1 MYLKT
6 ILFNI
11 VISFSITAI
20 YGQKANSLKVSG
32 EFNQIELQSA
42 LDQLSEDFSIKF
54 YYKKEWI
61 NGKIIANLS
70 LKDKPIQE
78 AIASILTGQGL
89 SFIFRKP
96 NHVVLLLDKG
106 KNNPL
111 INISKNNANEVL
123 TIGAIDLTITRAQL
137 SGTITEGENNAPLEG
152 AVVTVENTNI
162 RVVTGGN
169 GNYSLT
175 LVPGKYDIRYH
186 HQTMED
192 FEVTIDLNSN
202 GKLNVEMY
210 ADVIRLEEIVV
221 SDEAIDQNVSETITG
236 QETIDIEKLKKI
248 PAFLG
253 EVDVLNSVL
262 SLPGV
267 NKVGEGASGYN
278 VRGSNVGQNL
288 ILIDDAPIYN
298 PSHLFGFFTAF
309 NSEIVDKIVFHRGS
323 IPANY
328 GGRIASVLDVSID
341 DGNKEK
347 FEGNGGVGFLNSR
360 FSIQG
365 PIKKNVTSFAFASRG
380 AYPNYII
387 RQLEDIELNNSS
399 AYFVDGNLKINHII
413 NPKNRISLSGYY
425 SRDQF
430 ALSSEAEYNYGNK
443 TASVEWNTTL
453 KTDFFLD
460 IKANLSNYDYKLKEL
475 NEPQIASSLFSDLKQ
490 ATLSLNF
497 NRIIKNHNIEFGSSI
512 LQYNIQPGD
521 YTPASSESII
531 EPLSIDNE
539 EAQEAALFIGDQ
551 LKVNDNLFLYGGL
564 RYSLYNGGRDNLSTT
579 YHGLEPRF
587 SINYRLTETTS
598 VKTGYNRMRQYI
610 HFISNTTAATPIDI
624 WKLGNESLSP
634 TIGDQVTL
642 GLFKNLK
649 NNSIETS
656 AEVFYKATKNQVEY
670 RNGADLFLNKEIESE
685 VVQGEGLAYGIEL
698 LINKLKGKLQG
709 WVSYT
714 YSRSKIQVQN
724 TDKLLSINNGSYFP
738 TNFDQPHNISVFGN
752 LQVSR
757 RFSVNA
763 NFNYNTGRPITYPE
777 TVYEIGGLTIA
788 DYSERNKYRIPDYHR
803 LDVSFTMATSLKRK
817 KNVSA
822 SWTLSIYNLYGR
834 KNAYS
839 VYFKKNPITN
849 EQESYKLAVI
859 GRPVV
864 GLTYNFKF

>member
-267 NKVGEGASGYN
+267 NKVG
-278 VRGSNVGQNL
+278 
-288 ILIDDAPIYN
+288 
-298 PSHLFGFFTAF
+298 
-309 NSEIVDKIVFHRGS
+309 
-323 IPANY
+323 
-328 GGRIASVLDVSID
+328 
-341 DGNKEK
+341 
-347 FEGNGGVGFLNSR
+347 
-360 FSIQG
+360 
-365 PIKKNVTSFAFASRG
+365 
-380 AYPNYII
+380 
-387 RQLEDIELNNSS
+387 
-399 AYFVDGNLKINHII
+399 
-413 NPKNRISLSGYY
+413 
-425 SRDQF
+425 
-430 ALSSEAEYNYGNK
+430 
-443 TASVEWNTTL
+443 
-453 KTDFFLD
+453 
-460 IKANLSNYDYKLKEL
+460 
-475 NEPQIASSLFSDLKQ
+475 
-490 ATLSLNF
+490 
-497 NRIIKNHNIEFGSSI
+497 
-512 LQYNIQPGD
+512 
-521 YTPASSESII
+521 
-531 EPLSIDNE
+531 
-539 EAQEAALFIGDQ
+539 
-551 LKVNDNLFLYGGL
+551 
-564 RYSLYNGGRDNLSTT
+564 
-579 YHGLEPRF
+579 
-587 SINYRLTETTS
+587 
-598 VKTGYNRMRQYI
+598 
-610 HFISNTTAATPIDI
+610 
-624 WKLGNESLSP
+624 
-634 TIGDQVTL
+634 
-642 GLFKNLK
+642 
-649 NNSIETS
+649 
-656 AEVFYKATKNQVEY
+656 
-670 RNGADLFLNKEIESE
+670 
-685 VVQGEGLAYGIEL
+685 
-698 LINKLKGKLQG
+698 
-709 WVSYT
+709 
-714 YSRSKIQVQN
+714 
-724 TDKLLSINNGSYFP
+724 
-738 TNFDQPHNISVFGN
+738 
-752 LQVSR
+752 
-757 RFSVNA
+757 
-763 NFNYNTGRPITYPE
+763 
-777 TVYEIGGLTIA
+777 
-788 DYSERNKYRIPDYHR
+788 
-803 LDVSFTMATSLKRK
+803 
-817 KNVSA
+817 
-822 SWTLSIYNLYGR
+822 
-834 KNAYS
+834 
-839 VYFKKNPITN
+839 
-849 EQESYKLAVI
+849 
-859 GRPVV
+859 
-864 GLTYNFKF
+864 

>member
-1 MYLKT
+1 MRLKT
-6 ILFNI
+6 LLFNI
-11 VISFSITAI
+11 LICLSLTTI
-20 YGQKANSLKVSG
+20 YGQSADSIIVSAEYNQTRLK
-32 EFNQIELQSA
+32 SA
-42 LDQLSEDFSIKF
+42 LDQLSEEYTIRF
-54 YYKKEWI
+54 YYKQEWV
-61 NGKIIANLS
+61 NGKIISNLS
-70 LKDKPIQE
+70 IKNKPIQE
-78 AIASILTGQGL
+78 AVASLLTGQGL

-96 NHVVLLLDKG
+96 NHIVLLLDKG
-106 KNNPL
+106 KSNQVL
-111 INISKNNANEVL
+111 NISKNSANELL

-137 SGTITEGENNAPLEG
+137 SGIIIEGENSAPLEG
-152 AVVTVENTNI
+152 AVVTVKNTNI

-169 GNYSLT
+169 GGYSLT
-175 LVPGKYDIRYH
+175 LPPGKYDIKYH

-192 FEVTIDLNSN
+192 FEITIDLNSN
-202 GKLNVEMY
+202 GRLNVEMY
-210 ADVIRLEEIVV
+210 ADVIRLEEIIV

-347 FEGNGGVGFLNSR
+347 FEGKGGVGFLNSR

-365 PIKKNVTSFAFASRG
+365 PIKKDTTSFAFAVRG

-399 AYFVDGNLKINHII
+399 AYFIDGNLKLDHII
-413 NPKNRISLSGYY
+413 NAKNRISISSYY

-443 TASVEWNTTL
+443 TASLEFNTIL
-453 KTDFFLD
+453 KNDFFLD
-460 IKANLSNYDYKLKEL
+460 VKANFSNYDYKLKEL
-475 NEPQIASSLFSDLKQ
+475 NEPQTASSLFSDLKQ
-490 ATLSLNF
+490 SSFSLNF

-512 LQYNIQPGD
+512 LHYNVQPGD
-521 YTPASSESII
+521 YAPASDESII
-531 EPLSIDNE
+531 EPLSIEGE
-539 EAQEAALFIGDQ
+539 EAQEAALFAGDQ
-551 LKVNDNLFLYGGL
+551 IKINDNLFLYGGL
-564 RYSLYNGGRDNLSTT
+564 RYSLYNGGRDNLSTN
-579 YHGLEPRF
+579 YQGFEPRF

-598 VKTGYNRMRQYI
+598 IKSGYNRMRQYI

-624 WKLGNESLSP
+624 WKLSNESLSP

-656 AEVFYKATKNQVEY
+656 AEIFYKTTKNQVEY
-670 RNGADLFLNKEIESE
+670 KNGADLFLNDEIEKE

-738 TNFDQPHNISVFGN
+738 TNFDQPHNLSVFGN

-777 TVYEIGGLTIA
+777 SVYEIGGLTIA

-803 LDVSFTMATSLKRK
+803 LDVSFTLATSLKRK

-822 SWTLSIYNLYGR
+822 SWTLSIYNFYGR

-839 VYFKKNPITN
+839 VYFKKDPITN

-859 GRPVV
+859 GRPVI